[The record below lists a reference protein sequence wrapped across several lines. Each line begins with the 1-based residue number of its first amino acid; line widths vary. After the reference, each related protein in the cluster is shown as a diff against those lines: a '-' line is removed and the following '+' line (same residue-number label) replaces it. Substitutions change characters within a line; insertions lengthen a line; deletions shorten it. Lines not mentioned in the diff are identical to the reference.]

1 MKKCLITIMILSFL
15 TACQAMATVEDT
27 GIETGDVSGNSW
39 NGPST
44 PSLPTYLPSPCSGD
58 SGSLSVSVSLTGP
71 ESEPDKSYTTQGK
84 PLDFI
89 VTIKNAGETD
99 VAAEVNVKPEGS

>member
-1 MKKCLITIMILSFL
+1 MFR
-15 TACQAMATVEDT
+15 ATPE
-27 GIETGDVSGNSW
+27 W
-39 NGPST
+39 PST

-58 SGSLSVSVSLTGP
+58 SGSLSVSISITGP

-99 VAAEVNVKPEGS
+99 AETEVNVKPEGTPLEWFSWTTTSINIPAGAIVPRTWKSCLT